1 MYAHTIYVTIY
12 IQNMAALVFL
22 FAFSIIFAGSFL
34 ISISASVNVRRCR
47 MPKWKRGIY
56 AFLCFY

>member
-1 MYAHTIYVTIY
+1 
-12 IQNMAALVFL
+12 MAALVFL